1 MKHYLGFESRLFV
14 KDPKNKLMFLAF
26 LAFLLFV
33 YFLLFFQSVGDNE
46 EELYQTM
53 NQNRIVTSTIS
64 ESTREDPE
72 LSEFYDNVYS
82 QHQLVVRQEVGRLF
96 EEDNWYLD
104 SGIELAELQRDLHQ
118 YDLNLVD
125 EEVRDI
131 IPTLHQAESNL
142 AFYTYL
148 KEEAIPI
155 MTDRQQA
162 AGYTLTLLEYF
173 GLVAFLFLLLFSC
186 GILSNDL
193 NHQTMVKGYPLSY
206 EQKTGSKIII
216 YTIASFLSVLV
227 LSGLAIGVISL
238 IYGTGNFAY
247 PIPFYGSDSVSILTV
262 LGYSWRYLLYFL
274 VLSIHVISLSAILNT
289 LTKNMYATLFIGTFL
304 YFIPMLFQS
313 TAHLWHWLPLPFYNM
328 RTVLSGEV
336 AYSAGLSHLNYLYG
350 MGILLLWSIGF
361 LVSIYVYQR
370 LTSNKS
376 ATQLNLETT

>member
-1 MKHYLGFESRLFV
+1 MNHYIGFESRLFL

-33 YFLLFFQSVGDNE
+33 YFLIFFQSVGDNE

-53 NQNRIVTSTIS
+53 NQNRFVTSTIS

-155 MTDRQQA
+155 MTDRQQT

-328 RTVLSGEV
+328 HTVLSGEV

>member
-26 LAFLLFV
+26 LAFLLFI
-33 YFLLFFQSVGDNE
+33 YFLIFFQNVGDNE
-46 EELYQTM
+46 QEMYQTM

-104 SGIELAELQRDLHQ
+104 SGIELAELQRNLHQ

-125 EEVRDI
+125 EDVQDI

-162 AGYTLTLLEYF
+162 AGFILTLLEYF

-206 EQKTGSKIII
+206 EQKTGSQIII
-216 YTIASFLSVLV
+216 YTNASFLIVLV
-227 LSGLAIGVISL
+227 
-238 IYGTGNFAY
+238 
-247 PIPFYGSDSVSILTV
+247 
-262 LGYSWRYLLYFL
+262 
-274 VLSIHVISLSAILNT
+274 
-289 LTKNMYATLFIGTFL
+289 
-304 YFIPMLFQS
+304 
-313 TAHLWHWLPLPFYNM
+313 
-328 RTVLSGEV
+328 
-336 AYSAGLSHLNYLYG
+336 
-350 MGILLLWSIGF
+350 
-361 LVSIYVYQR
+361 
-370 LTSNKS
+370 
-376 ATQLNLETT
+376 